1 MLVLVGQQSDGLI
14 TRWVLGGKEVWGI
27 RNLKEQEAVASV
39 STSLHIVPAPL
50 GKIKVGSS
58 RCIEET

>member
-39 STSLHIVPAPL
+39 STSLHIVL
-50 GKIKVGSS
+50 LLWEK
-58 RCIEET
+58 